1 MIVDQNYCMSSY
13 LVLRYI
19 DDKNRGFAE
28 NLPHEDFEPM
38 PSAEQISCD
47 SAEDIENVI
56 QKSFRKL
63 DLSNAAILLSGGM
76 DSAILA
82 SYMPKGTKAYT
93 ARCNTPN
100 AVDET
105 ERARYYCEQYGL
117 EHIIVDISWK
127 DYLDSMDELML
138 QDGCP
143 ISSNEPQ
150 VYKLAQRIKQ
160 DGCNLVIIGDNADM
174 AFGGMSEL
182 ISRDWKFDDWKK
194 RYTYLDPEKVLKYPV
209 SREHVFEQYRLPGD
223 YVDYMA
229 MLNHEFAIT
238 STGAY
243 YNAFR
248 NANLPYYDPYAFM
261 KMGKPLDLERV
272 RSGDSK
278 YYIRD
283 LFRKR
288 YPGRELPEKIAM
300 PRAVDEWMADWKGP
314 KRDEFLLGCIENLSG
329 KQRFQV
335 YALERFLNLLEEKI

>member
-1 MIVDQNYCMSSY
+1 MIVDKNYCMSSY

-38 PSAEQISCD
+38 SSAEQISCD
-47 SAEDIENVI
+47 SAEDIEKVI
-56 QKSFRKL
+56 QKAFRKL

-138 QDGCP
+138 RDGCP

-182 ISRDWKFDDWKK
+182 ISRDWKFDDWKNVIPI
-194 RYTYLDPEKVLKYPV
+194 L
-209 SREHVFEQYRLPGD
+209 S
-223 YVDYMA
+223 
-229 MLNHEFAIT
+229 
-238 STGAY
+238 
-243 YNAFR
+243 
-248 NANLPYYDPYAFM
+248 
-261 KMGKPLDLERV
+261 
-272 RSGDSK
+272 
-278 YYIRD
+278 
-283 LFRKR
+283 RKR
-288 YPGRELPEKIAM
+288 Y
-300 PRAVDEWMADWKGP
+300 
-314 KRDEFLLGCIENLSG
+314 
-329 KQRFQV
+329 
-335 YALERFLNLLEEKI
+335 